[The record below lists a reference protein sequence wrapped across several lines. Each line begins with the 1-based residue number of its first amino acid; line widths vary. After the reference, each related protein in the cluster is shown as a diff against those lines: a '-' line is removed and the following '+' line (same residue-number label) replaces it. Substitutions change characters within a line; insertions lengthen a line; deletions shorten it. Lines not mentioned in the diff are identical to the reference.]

1 MDIGKFINNSDYYDD
16 SYFICTEVIMQIK
29 ENPEFNLHIDDVYF
43 RDIFCSA
50 PIFDGK
56 PWVGFTRDRNEI
68 VGGWD
73 KESEI
78 GNIDEYISDMMRY
91 ADRTFEWE
99 ETPEVFQLIIDF
111 LNYAKMTGQTVVVEV
126 E

>member
-29 ENPEFNLHIDDVYF
+29 ENPEFNLHIDECYF
-43 RDIFCSA
+43 MDIFGD
-50 PIFDGK
+50 PIFNGR
-56 PWVGFTRDRNEI
+56 PWVGFTRDYQEGVN
-68 VGGWD
+68 GWD
-73 KESEI
+73 KKSEI

-91 ADRTFEWE
+91 ADRTFEWK